1 MDGKIT
7 EDLPK
12 LIAEYKR
19 WTQST
24 NKVEATRFASG
35 DVLERLVPEIPA
47 LLGGSAD
54 LTPANNTQTQ
64 GRTGIDASSFGGG
77 YVHYGAREHGMAA
90 AMNGMALHK
99 GLIPYAGKF
108 LVFTDYSFLAI
119 RLRALMG
126 QQVIHVMTH
135 DSICRGE
142 DGPTH

>member
-35 DVLERLVPEIPA
+35 DVLEQLVPEIPA

-54 LTPANNTQTQ
+54 LTPANNTQTK
-64 GRTGIDASSFGGG
+64 GRTGIDAS
-77 YVHYGAREHGMAA
+77 
-90 AMNGMALHK
+90 
-99 GLIPYAGKF
+99 
-108 LVFTDYSFLAI
+108 
-119 RLRALMG
+119 
-126 QQVIHVMTH
+126 
-135 DSICRGE
+135 
-142 DGPTH
+142 